1 MGIHHSESESP
12 IHWRQ
17 FLALEEELMQVARYI
32 EFSEDNFNTYSIE
45 LASLILGAG
54 SEIDVV
60 AKQICKKLK
69 PSSKAKNI
77 GQYGNQISAEMPT
90 VGTFKLTLPK
100 YGLELQPWVN
110 WTAKP
115 RKNPYWWTSYNKVK
129 HERHNHFNQAN
140 LTNAL
145 NAVGGLYILVLYLYE
160 QLATAGRLSPNP
172 TLFRPHSDFFGGTSV
187 WDTEFCINYVLRS

>member
-17 FLALEEELMQVARYI
+17 FLALEEELMKVARYI
-32 EFSEDNFNTYSIE
+32 EFSENNFNTYSIE
-45 LASLILGAG
+45 LASLLLGAG

-77 GQYGNQISAEMPT
+77 GQYGNQISAEIPT
-90 VGTFKLTLPK
+90 VGTFKLLLPK

-110 WTAKP
+110 WSAKP

-140 LTNAL
+140 LTNVL

-160 QLATAGRLSPNP
+160 KLATEGRLSPNP
-172 TLFRPHSDFFGGTSV
+172 SLFRPHPDFFGGTSV

>member
-17 FLALEEELMQVARYI
+17 FLALEEELMQVARFI
-32 EFSEDNFNTYSIE
+32 EFSEDNFNTYSVQ
-45 LASLILGAG
+45 LASLLLGAG

-60 AKQICKKLK
+60 AKQICRKLK

-77 GQYGNQISAEMPT
+77 GQYGNQISAEIPT
-90 VGTFKLTLPK
+90 VGSFKLLVPK
-100 YGLELQPWVN
+100 YGLEIQPWIN
-110 WTAKP
+110 WSVKP

-140 LTNAL
+140 LTNVL

-160 QLATAGRLSPNP
+160 KLATEGKLSPNP
-172 TLFRPHSDFFGGTSV
+172 TLFRPHPDFFGGTSV
-187 WDTEFCINYVLRS
+187 RDTEFCINYVLRN

>member
-45 LASLILGAG
+45 LASLLLGAG

-69 PSSKAKNI
+69 VLLKQKI
-77 GQYGNQISAEMPT
+77 YGST
-90 VGTFKLTLPK
+90 GTK
-100 YGLELQPWVN
+100 YQ
-110 WTAKP
+110 
-115 RKNPYWWTSYNKVK
+115 RQS
-129 HERHNHFNQAN
+129 
-140 LTNAL
+140 
-145 NAVGGLYILVLYLYE
+145 
-160 QLATAGRLSPNP
+160 QL
-172 TLFRPHSDFFGGTSV
+172 
-187 WDTEFCINYVLRS
+187 